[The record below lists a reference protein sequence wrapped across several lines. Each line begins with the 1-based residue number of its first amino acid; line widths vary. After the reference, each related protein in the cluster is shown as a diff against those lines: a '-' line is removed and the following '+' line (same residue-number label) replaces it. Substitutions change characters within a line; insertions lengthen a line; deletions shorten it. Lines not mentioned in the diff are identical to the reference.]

1 MLHELGVLQ
10 IRSAQLWC
18 DNLGATYIT
27 ANPMFHARMKHVE
40 IDYQFIRK
48 RVTGKFLKVRFISTA
63 DQIVDGFTKP
73 L

>member
-48 RVTGKFLKVRFISTA
+48 RVTSKFLKVRFISTA